1 MTEFVRAGSLN
12 GYDELARKMGAN
24 PVQLQKAIGL
34 PSSQLRDP
42 DNLIPYEKLGKLL
55 ELTAREIGSET
66 FGLRLGINQ
75 GLYVLGLFG
84 AYMSRQDSITSAL
97 AVGSKHTHLH
107 AQGAILTLEPTQ
119 TGETELK
126 LDILIAQTGRFPQL
140 MALSIGL
147 IYQLIRD
154 MAGHQWHSSRVFF
167 RHPPPEKGKDLYA
180 QLFSCPVE
188 FNAEHDGFYIDRET
202 LAKKPRALERLVN
215 EIIFNQFEQLQTNAD
230 NDLTPLV
237 KHAILGLLPTGDCSK
252 TNVAL
257 CLGMHPKKLQRAL
270 ESSDTS
276 FRLLLEETRKE
287 VAETAV
293 FKSSMSLTSIALN
306 LGYADLAVFSRSFRR
321 WFGHPPSMVDRNR
334 QRSETC

>member
-24 PVQLQKAIGL
+24 PVQLQKSVGL

-42 DNLIPYEKLGKLL
+42 DNLIPYEKLGKLM
-55 ELTAREIGSET
+55 ELTARETAQT
-66 FGLRLGINQ
+66 FGLRLGIGQ
-75 GLYVLGLFG
+75 GLRILGLFG
-84 AYMSRQDSITSAL
+84 AYMSRQDNITNAL

-107 AQGAILTLEPTQ
+107 AQGAILTMEPTQ
-119 TGETELK
+119 TGDTELK

-147 IYQLIRD
+147 VYQLIRD

-167 RHPPPEKGKDLYA
+167 RHPPPEKGKDLYT

-202 LAKKPRALERLVN
+202 LRKKPRALEGLVN
-215 EIIFNQFEQLQTNAD
+215 EIIFSQFEQIKTSSD

-257 CLGMHPKKLQRAL
+257 CLDMHPKKLQRTL
-270 ESSDTS
+270 ESSNTS
-276 FRLLLEETRKE
+276 FRMLLEETRRE

-293 FKSSMSLTSIALN
+293 YKSSMSLTSIALN

-321 WFGHPPSMVDRNR
+321 WFGIPPSMVERRR
-334 QRSETC
+334 QYKGFG

>member
-12 GYDELARKMGAN
+12 GYDELTRKMGAN
-24 PVQLQKAIGL
+24 PVQLQKSAGL

-42 DNLIPYEKLGKLL
+42 DNLIPYENLGKLL
-55 ELTAREIGSET
+55 EITARETGSET
-66 FGLRLGINQ
+66 FGLRLGISQ
-75 GLYVLGLFG
+75 GLSVLGLFG
-84 AYMSRQDSITSAL
+84 AYMSRQDSVANAL

-107 AQGAILTLEPTQ
+107 AQGAILTMEPTH

-147 IYQLIRD
+147 VYQMIRD
-154 MAGHQWHSSRVFF
+154 MAGQQWHSSRVFF
-167 RHPPPEKGKDLYA
+167 RHPPPEKGRDLYT
-180 QLFSCPVE
+180 QLFACPVE

-202 LAKKPRALERLVN
+202 LARKPRTLEGLVN
-215 EIIFNQFEQLQTNAD
+215 EIIFNQFEQLKTSAD

-270 ESSDTS
+270 ESSNTS
-276 FRLLLEETRKE
+276 FRALLEETRKE
-287 VAETAV
+287 VAKTAV

-321 WFGHPPSMVDRNR
+321 WFGLPPSMVAGRN
-334 QRSETC
+334 QQGSAG

>member
-84 AYMSRQDSITSAL
+84 AYMSRQDSIASAL

-107 AQGAILTLEPTQ
+107 AQGAILTMEPTH
-119 TGETELK
+119 TSEYELK

-147 IYQLIRD
+147 VYQLIRD

-167 RHPPPEKGKDLYA
+167 RHPPPEKGKELYS

-202 LAKKPRALERLVN
+202 LGKKPRALERLVN
-215 EIIFNQFEQLQTNAD
+215 EIISNQFEQLKTSSD

-270 ESSDTS
+270 ESSQTS

-293 FKSSMSLTSIALN
+293 YKSSMSLTSIALN

-321 WFGHPPSMVDRNR
+321 WFGLPPSMVDRNR
-334 QRSETC
+334 QRSETY